1 MSVLTTFEAV
11 PGRLLSLYEVLFHR
25 ENGMDEAVLEASA
38 TPRSLQ
44 TNDTTQLF
52 SNPYSEARNMGMVE
66 TDGTKV
72 RLTDEARCG
81 GKPKGDHETHF
92 RLFIRRVLFEPERA
106 EKAQQSKFSLALS
119 WFLTRNPLTPIK
131 FSDPVVDQINEE
143 IENGARELELSTPAN
158 SQNLL
163 YWARYL
169 GFATMYG
176 VRGDLD
182 GTSGRRAIPDPCKA
196 IEDVLD
202 EVFDGPGV
210 LEVRQFLQ
218 RLSAIYPCLESGRT
232 REELTF
238 LLKASRDS
246 DENQLSIATSLAL
259 QRLEDR
265 QKVTLSTS
273 PDSSPVILDFGSR
286 QRRVN
291 RIELRS
297 AS

>member
-1 MSVLTTFEAV
+1 MSVLTTVEAV
-11 PGRLLSLYEVLFHR
+11 PGRLLSLYEVLFHQ

-38 TPRSLQ
+38 TPRSLRKS
-44 TNDTTQLF
+44 DTTQLY
-52 SNPYSEARNMGMVE
+52 SNPYSEARNMGMVVTE
-66 TDGTKV
+66 GTKV

-92 RLFIRRVLFEPERA
+92 RLFLRHVLFEPERA
-106 EKAQQSKFSLALS
+106 RKAQQSKFALALS
-119 WFLTRNPLTPIK
+119 WFLNTNPLKPTK

-143 IENGARELELSTPAN
+143 IENGARELELSNAAQF
-158 SQNLL
+158 QNLL

-176 VRGDLD
+176 VSGDLD
-182 GTSGRRAIPDPCKA
+182 ETSRRRAIPDPCKA

-202 EVFDGPGV
+202 EVFDGLRE
-210 LEVRQFLQ
+210 LETRQFLQ
-218 RLSAIYPCLESGRT
+218 RLSAIYPCLETGRT
-232 REELTF
+232 REELAY
-238 LLKASRDS
+238 LLNASRDS

-259 QRLEDR
+259 QRLENR
-265 QKVTLSTS
+265 QKIILSTS
-273 PDSSPVILDFGSR
+273 PDSSPIILDFGSR

-291 RIELRS
+291 RVELRS